1 MTDRIHPAFLRCA
14 LLACICLL
22 AACASAPRQ
31 PAWQANAASALDAYS
46 DAWLKGDSRAADAEF
61 ARARMEMTSTGR
73 FDLVAHAE
81 LYRCA
86 TRVAALDLDACPAFA
101 ALAQDA
107 TPAERAYAA
116 YLSGQ
121 WQGMDAALLPEQHRA
136 IVGANA
142 SAALAAMADPLSAL
156 VAAGALMQAARIAPA
171 DIDVAIQ
178 SASAQGWRRPL
189 LVWLGVALKRAHAAG
204 DAAQAAR
211 LQRRIDLTAGM
222 AGATASGNPSAPVAP
237 R

>member
-1 MTDRIHPAFLRCA
+1 MTDRINHAFLRRA
-14 LLACICLL
+14 LLASACLL
-22 AACASAPRQ
+22 AACSSAPRQ

-46 DAWLKGDSRAADAEF
+46 DAWLKGESRAADAEF
-61 ARARMEMTSTGR
+61 ARARMEMSSTGR

-116 YLSGQ
+116 YLGGQ
-121 WQGMDAALLPEQHRA
+121 WQGLDPALLPEQHRA
-136 IVGANA
+136 IVGGNA
-142 SAALAAMADPLSAL
+142 SSALAAMADPLSKL
-156 VAAGALMQAARIAPA
+156 VAAGALMQASRIAPA

-178 SASAQGWRRPL
+178 TASAQGWRRPL
-189 LVWLGVALKRAHAAG
+189 LVWLGVALKRAQAAG
-204 DAAQAAR
+204 NVAEAAR
-211 LQRRIDLTAGM
+211 LQRRVDLTTGPI
-222 AGATASGNPSAPVAP
+222 ATGGIAAPLAP